1 MNPVEKT
8 NRIQSIDLLRGIA
21 ILGILIMNIQS
32 LAMPSA
38 AYNNPLAFGDLT
50 GLNKMTWILS
60 HLFADQKFMSIFSI
74 LFGAGIILITEKK
87 ELLTGSS
94 LKLHYTR
101 NLILLLIGLLHA
113 HLIWYGDILVA
124 YALCSFLVYP
134 FRKLSP
140 KKLLITGLL
149 ILSVPSFLNGFFQ
162 FSLPYMPASELQDL
176 RLDWAPTNELIEQ
189 EITAFTGSISSQI
202 KINSQQALFLETFVF
217 LIQFLWRAGGLMLVG
232 MALFRWGVLSAERSR
247 SFYLKSAFYSLI
259 IGFPIVIYGIYM
271 NFTMNWDFQYSMFT
285 GSQFNYWGSLF
296 VAYGYISLIM
306 VFAQSDNYYT
316 MKKRLASI
324 GQMALTNYIL
334 HSFIGVLIFFGIG
347 FGFFGKIDRS
357 LQILIVGIIW
367 IFQYLTSE
375 KWLNS
380 YRFGPLEWVWRS
392 LTYGKKQPFLRS

>member
-32 LAMPSA
+32 FAMPSA

-306 VFAQSDNYYT
+306 VFSQSDNYYT

>member
-32 LAMPSA
+32 FAMPSA

>member
-32 LAMPSA
+32 FAMPSA

-87 ELLTGSS
+87 ELFTGSS

-149 ILSVPSFLNGFFQ
+149 IVSVPSFLNGFFQ

-259 IGFPIVIYGIYM
+259 VGFPIVIYGIYM

-296 VAYGYISLIM
+296 IAYGYISLIM
-306 VFAQSDNYYT
+306 VFAQSDNYNT
-316 MKKRLASI
+316 IKKRLSSI

-334 HSFIGVLIFFGIG
+334 HSFIGMLIFFGIG
-347 FGFFGKIDRS
+347 FGLFGKIDRS

-367 IFQYLTSE
+367 IFQYLASE

-380 YRFGPLEWVWRS
+380 YKFGPLEWVWRS

>member
-1 MNPVEKT
+1 
-8 NRIQSIDLLRGIA
+8 
-21 ILGILIMNIQS
+21 MNIQS
-32 LAMPSA
+32 FAMPSA

-101 NLILLLIGLLHA
+101 NLILLLIGLFHA

>member
-32 LAMPSA
+32 FAMPSA

-380 YRFGPLEWVWRS
+380 YRFGPFEWVWRS

>member
-1 MNPVEKT
+1 MKPVEKT
-8 NRIQSIDLLRGIA
+8 NRIQSIDLLRGVA

-32 LAMPSA
+32 FAMPSA
-38 AYNNPLAFGDLT
+38 AYNNPLAYGDLT
-50 GLNKMTWILS
+50 GLNKITWILS
-60 HLFADQKFMSIFSI
+60 HLFADQKFMSIFSV

-94 LKLHYTR
+94 VKLHYTR

-380 YRFGPLEWVWRS
+380 YRF
-392 LTYGKKQPFLRS
+392 

>member
-32 LAMPSA
+32 FAMPSA

-259 IGFPIVIYGIYM
+259 IGFPIIIYGIYM